1 MSTVTLFSLQIILL
15 KSLKNLISLLFSI
28 VFHHPYV
35 YSDNG
40 TPIFLL
46 RLYPHFPPSFQLYCP
61 WPVSGDRNIE
71 ADIYCGVG
79 NKGKEAAAAGRNILS
94 DWLNAF
100 LFLLY
105 VHFSLCSSALQFGC
119 YQCMVS
125 FFCLVN
131 YASLLPRIM
140 FCLITFMNIC
150 THVSILVVWLRILC
164 VLTVYVVVSCHSKSI
179 GIQRGSLSLCCSH
192 LCSLGDTV

>member
-35 YSDNG
+35 YSDDG

-61 WPVSGDRNIE
+61 WPVSGDWNIE

-79 NKGKEAAAAGRNILS
+79 NKGKEAAAAGRNILLTGWMRS
-94 DWLNAF
+94 CF
-100 LFLLY
+100 FY
-105 VHFSLCSSALQFGC
+105 MFISVCVHL
-119 YQCMVS
+119 
-125 FFCLVN
+125 
-131 YASLLPRIM
+131 
-140 FCLITFMNIC
+140 
-150 THVSILVVWLRILC
+150 
-164 VLTVYVVVSCHSKSI
+164 
-179 GIQRGSLSLCCSH
+179 
-192 LCSLGDTV
+192 LCSLPRWLLPVHGFFFLLGELCISPAPHYVLSYYIYEHLYPCVDTGCLTPYTLCIDCVCCSELP

>member
-1 MSTVTLFSLQIILL
+1 MVASPAFVVSECWSYVFFQTLHAVLHSVMSTVTLFSLHIILL

-28 VFHHPYV
+28 IFHRPYV
-35 YSDNG
+35 YPDNG

-46 RLYPHFPPSFQLYCP
+46 KLYPHFPPSFQLYCP

-79 NKGKEAAAAGRNILS
+79 NKGKEADAAGRNILS

-105 VHFSLCSSALQFGC
+105 VHFSLCSSALQF
-119 YQCMVS
+119 
-125 FFCLVN
+125 
-131 YASLLPRIM
+131 ASL
-140 FCLITFMNIC
+140 
-150 THVSILVVWLRILC
+150 VVTSAWFLFFFAW
-164 VLTVYVVVSCHSKSI
+164 
-179 GIQRGSLSLCCSH
+179 
-192 LCSLGDTV
+192 

>member
-35 YSDNG
+35 YSDDG

-94 DWLNAF
+94 
-100 LFLLY
+100 
-105 VHFSLCSSALQFGC
+105 SICSFQSVFICFAVCLVGC

-150 THVSILVVWLRILC
+150 THVSILVV
-164 VLTVYVVVSCHSKSI
+164 
-179 GIQRGSLSLCCSH
+179 
-192 LCSLGDTV
+192 

>member
-35 YSDNG
+35 YSDDG

-105 VHFSLCSSALQFGC
+105 VHFSLCSSALQF
-119 YQCMVS
+119 
-125 FFCLVN
+125 
-131 YASLLPRIM
+131 ASL
-140 FCLITFMNIC
+140 
-150 THVSILVVWLRILC
+150 VVTSAWVLFFAWWTMHLSCPALCFVLLHLWTSVPMCRYWLFDSVYSVYWLC
-164 VLTVYVVVSCHSKSI
+164 ML
-179 GIQRGSLSLCCSH
+179 
-192 LCSLGDTV
+192 

>member
-35 YSDNG
+35 YSDDG

-105 VHFSLCSSALQFGC
+105 GHFSLCSSALQF
-119 YQCMVS
+119 
-125 FFCLVN
+125 
-131 YASLLPRIM
+131 ASL
-140 FCLITFMNIC
+140 
-150 THVSILVVWLRILC
+150 VVTSAWFLFFAW
-164 VLTVYVVVSCHSKSI
+164 
-179 GIQRGSLSLCCSH
+179 
-192 LCSLGDTV
+192 